1 MSLQDRLKAPPAE
14 DILYEHLGYSIDLV
28 AMALREIGEA
38 QHSDGAREWYRQM
51 SIIEVFW
58 SQARLLIEFFNGS
71 AGSTNTTAA
80 AHFTNAP
87 MIYDFAFGEKD
98 IEKMMNDQIAH
109 MNSER
114 TCDPTKKLRSA
125 DMWRVGSAIGRAL
138 EQFVESL
145 TDESREVWQIR
156 KSGYQTISAD
166 YVYAPQTRDTSSA
179 APQVLQTTSFGAAG
193 ESTFKTVGVD
203 GPKGPEGPTGAS
215 RQFGP
220 TGPLGTTGPL
230 GPPRR

>member
-166 YVYAPQTRDTSSA
+166 YVTHRRLAIPVARRLKCCRRRPLVQPASQRSRPLASTVQRVQRARLGHQGNSAPPDH
-179 APQVLQTTSFGAAG
+179 
-193 ESTFKTVGVD
+193 
-203 GPKGPEGPTGAS
+203 
-215 RQFGP
+215 
-220 TGPLGTTGPL
+220 
-230 GPPRR
+230 

>member
-14 DILYEHLGYSIDLV
+14 DTLYEHLGYSIDLV

-38 QHSDGAREWYRQM
+38 QHSDEAREWYRQM

-114 TCDPTKKLRSA
+114 ICDPTKKLRSA

-145 TDESREVWQIR
+145 TDESRESGRFGKAVIR
-156 KSGYQTISAD
+156 RSA
-166 YVYAPQTRDTSSA
+166 
-179 APQVLQTTSFGAAG
+179 QTTSTHRRLAIPVARRLKCCRRRPLQPASQRSRPLA
-193 ESTFKTVGVD
+193 STVQRVQR
-203 GPKGPEGPTGAS
+203 A
-215 RQFGP
+215 R
-220 TGPLGTTGPL
+220 LGHQGNSA
-230 GPPRR
+230 PPDH